1 GNPEPGQPWRVGI
14 RHPFEPMKLAW
25 VLEGTD
31 LAVATSGTYERG
43 FHVVDPF
50 HGVPAEALCSVT
62 VTGID
67 LGRADALATAA
78 TAMGR
83 KGIDWLAGLAG
94 FESAVVTREGDAFR
108 SDGLPVAAG

>member
-1 GNPEPGQPWRVGI
+1 
-14 RHPFEPMKLAW
+14 MKLAW
-25 VLEGTD
+25 VLEGTE

-62 VTGID
+62 VTGSGPAAD

-78 TAMGR
+78 IAMGR
-83 KGIDWLAGLAG
+83 KGIDWLAGLKG
-94 FESAVVTREGDAFR
+94 HESAVVTSDGDAFR
-108 SDGLPVAAG
+108 SVGLPVAAG